1 MNGKTGKCTLYVHK
15 NHDHLSTQLRRDKY
29 TDKYYGEVVFRAWP
43 RPEEALSWLASAHT
57 DTVAAKINDS
67 RQTNP

>member
-1 MNGKTGKCTLYVHK
+1 MYIKTMTTFQHNCEEI
-15 NHDHLSTQLRRDKY
+15 NIPI
-29 TDKYYGEVVFRAWP
+29 KYYGEVVFRAWP